1 MDLSNKTIKDLFY
14 RQIKELTLRTQDS
27 FDFQFSGKLLEKEV
41 IQMEE
46 ELLQE
51 ALPLP
56 IEETYDKEEELDIY
70 TEEGIEEYVDDD
82 SISASEEGFM
92 KGYLDA

>member
-1 MDLSNKTIKDLFY
+1 
-14 RQIKELTLRTQDS
+14 
-27 FDFQFSGKLLEKEV
+27 
-41 IQMEE
+41 MEE

-70 TEEGIEEYVDDD
+70 TEEGIEEYIDDD

-92 KGYLDA
+92 IGYLGAWECSIF

>member
-1 MDLSNKTIKDLFY
+1 
-14 RQIKELTLRTQDS
+14 
-27 FDFQFSGKLLEKEV
+27 
-41 IQMEE
+41 MEE

-56 IEETYDKEEELDIY
+56 IEEICDKEEELDIY
-70 TEEGIEEYVDDD
+70 TEEGIEEYIDDD

-92 KGYLDA
+92 IGYLDA